1 MPDAGKAGA
10 AVSSSRR
17 RPPRRPR
24 RRGGRAAPTASHS
37 ASTVETP
44 ARTALSFPQSSGL
57 RRRIR
62 STSWSRSSGLR
73 ERRMIRWSTSP
84 YRDRSRA
91 ASETPSTRP
100 RIDSSGTLTGGR
112 GGGGGGVGVCVGV
125 CVGRAGFSSRPCG
138 RAEGAGLAVAASFT
152 SECQSN
158 ERSGCVC
165 SSPALASSSSARRP
179 TVTWA
184 GDRKKYS
191 TRASPLACD
200 ER

>member
-1 MPDAGKAGA
+1 MPDAGRAGV
-10 AVSSSRR
+10 AVPSSRR

-24 RRGGRAAPTASHS
+24 RRGGRAPATASHS

-57 RRRIR
+57 RRRSR

-73 ERRMIRWSTSP
+73 DLREIRCNTSP
-84 YRDRSRA
+84 YRARSRT
-91 ASETPSTRP
+91 ASGAPRTRP
-100 RIDSSGTLTGGR
+100 SIESSEAMTGDL
-112 GGGGGGVGVCVGV
+112 GGAA
-125 CVGRAGFSSRPCG
+125 GRAGFGSRPCG
-138 RAEGAGLAVAASFT
+138 RDAGVGLTGAASFT

-179 TVTWA
+179 TLMCA
-184 GDRKKYS
+184 GDRKRYS
-191 TRASPLACD
+191 TRASLLDGAA
-200 ER
+200 R